1 MPIKNNIDHS
11 EFFDEFTEWQVELTE
26 KTKYIEQR
34 FHEEAK
40 KEPTFGKAL
49 DWLDRTSPDMPSSFI
64 PSTQQAQ
71 SNLIR
76 EIIANA
82 KNEIWA
88 DMRKSGTDK

>member
-49 DWLDRTSPDMPSSFI
+49 DWLDRTSPDMSSSFI

-88 DMRKSGTDK
+88 DMRKIGTDK